1 MLISVMIMCVFVIGA
16 GVLLFTTPVPEVE
29 PPPQA
34 QTPLRPG
41 TPDDTDIVS
50 LPGNNPVSPSPD
62 PEPPEDPLPEPDPEP
77 VVRHVIIT
85 YNGRENKDFTARVG
99 ERVDLKVTL
108 VPDGIEEEVIWESS
122 NESIFQVVAL
132 NTAGTSARVT
142 AVGRGTATV
151 TASVGE
157 VVAETIVRVR

>member
-1 MLISVMIMCVFVIGA
+1 MLFAVIIMFVFVVGA
-16 GVLLFTTPVPEVE
+16 GVLLFTTPVPEAE
-29 PPPQA
+29 PPSQI

-50 LPGNNPVSPSPD
+50 LPGNNPVSPSPEPD
-62 PEPPEDPLPEPDPEP
+62 PPPETPEPDPEP
-77 VVRHVIIT
+77 EIRHVIIT

-108 VPDGIEEEVIWESS
+108 VPDGIEAEVIWESS

-142 AVGRGTATV
+142 GVGRGTAAV

-157 VVAETIVRVR
+157 VVAETIVRIR